1 MAEQQNPTPAPTPG
15 GNQPTKITPEAIA
28 AALQT
33 IMAAAAQ
40 PAAPTADETVA
51 KEKTKA
57 VEVAAKVEA
66 LDAEIKVL
74 QGKKKAE
81 CLVLLPL
88 LHKHFGGRIT
98 LANGADVFA
107 KIDAQK
113 RPTKKG
119 ITGYCVEKLKEQ
131 GEAFAKG
138 LWASFKGKPR
148 EYVSVSRAGEPQ
160 VDEHGEPV
168 EPPTEE

>member
-1 MAEQQNPTPAPTPG
+1 MVENATPG
-15 GNQPTKITPEAIA
+15 GNPLSKITPEQIQAAITLLQA
-28 AALQT
+28 AAT
-33 IMAAAAQ
+33 Q

-51 KEKTKA
+51 KEKQKA
-57 VEVAAKVEA
+57 VEVASKVEA

-74 QGKKKAE
+74 QGKKKVE

-119 ITGYCVEKLKEQ
+119 MVSYCVEKLKDQ

-138 LWASFKGKPR
+138 LWGSFKGKPR

-160 VDEHGEPV
+160 VDEHGEPI